1 MAGSTSRCASAA
13 APAGP
18 RGRGPGPRASIAAL
32 LFAMAAATIAAEEP
46 DLHTDRDAFTP
57 ATRCIAA
64 GTSLLEGSQVFIDN
78 RTGTPTNSY
87 PELLVRYAA
96 TEWWEWR
103 VGINYS
109 VGSQGN
115 VVTSVEVG
123 ELPIDGHAVY
133 ESNILFGFKAA
144 LTEQDAWVPESC
156 FIMEATTP
164 TYAEEWGTSP
174 VATVVW
180 GWELPAGSRL
190 DAALRYAYSVAES
203 GWFSRWGP
211 SVVWRRP
218 VTERWE
224 VHAEFFSSST
234 QGLPDDTVRP
244 FFSPGTHLLIT
255 PRLEIGLR
263 VGWGLTND
271 AAPFFSDAGIGWK
284 Y

>member
-1 MAGSTSRCASAA
+1 M
-13 APAGP
+13 APA
-18 RGRGPGPRASIAAL
+18 RLLHALVVSVAAWG
-32 LFAMAAATIAAEEP
+32 AVWGGVRTGAAEGV

-57 ATRCIAA
+57 ATTCIPA
-64 GTSLLEGSQVFIDN
+64 GTRLAEGSAVFIDN
-78 RTGTPTNSY
+78 RSGNPTNSY
-87 PELLVRYAA
+87 PELLLRFGAA
-96 TEWWEWR
+96 EWWEWR
-103 VGINYS
+103 LGVDYT

-123 ELPIDGHAVY
+123 ELPFDGHAVY

-144 LTEQDAWVPESC
+144 LSRQDGWVPESC

-164 TYAEEWGTSP
+164 CDAEEWGTQP
-174 VATVVW
+174 VATAVW
-180 GWELPAGSRL
+180 GWELPGGGRL

-224 VHAEFFSSST
+224 VHAEYFSTST

-244 FFSPGTHLLIT
+244 FVSPGTHYLLT
-255 PRLEIGLR
+255 PRLEIGVR
-263 VGWGLTND
+263 VGWGLTAD
-271 AAPFFSDAGIGWK
+271 AAPFFSDAGFGWRF
-284 Y
+284 